1 MRSRLD
7 FRRLPGPVF
16 DPPRRETTVSHSQ
29 QTIKQ
34 NAVFPRT
41 LEFRLVSPRPRN
53 RLAMRWIKEAGK
65 EGLSV
70 LM

>member
-7 FRRLPGPVF
+7 FRRLPAPVF

-41 LEFRLVSPRPRN
+41 LEFRLVSPRR
-53 RLAMRWIKEAGK
+53 RDLLAMRWSRKQERK
-65 EGLSV
+65 DFLF
-70 LM
+70 

>member
-34 NAVFPRT
+34 KAVFPRT
-41 LEFRLVSPRPRN
+41 LEFRLVSPRR
-53 RLAMRWIKEAGK
+53 RDLLAMRWSRKQERK
-65 EGLSV
+65 DFLF
-70 LM
+70 

>member
-41 LEFRLVSPRPRN
+41 LEFRVVSPRR
-53 RLAMRWIKEAGK
+53 RDLLAMRWSRKQERK
-65 EGLSV
+65 DFLF
-70 LM
+70 

>member
-1 MRSRLD
+1 MD

-34 NAVFPRT
+34 NAVFRRT
-41 LEFRLVSPRPRN
+41 LEFRLVSPRR
-53 RLAMRWIKEAGK
+53 RDLLAMRWSRKQERK
-65 EGLSV
+65 DFLF
-70 LM
+70 